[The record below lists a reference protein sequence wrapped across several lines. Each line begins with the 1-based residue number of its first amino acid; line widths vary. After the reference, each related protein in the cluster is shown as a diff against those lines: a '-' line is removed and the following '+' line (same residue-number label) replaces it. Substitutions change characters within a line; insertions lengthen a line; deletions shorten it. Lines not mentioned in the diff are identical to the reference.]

1 MRRELLRA
9 YPGAAIEQCTG
20 GEEGLALLR
29 RQRFDVLLL
38 DLVMADGGGIELL
51 RQAREEGM
59 LGSTGVIV
67 VSGAPY
73 IEELTALFPTR
84 LELQQAHAAAQPRL
98 VPLHRGPGRR
108 RPARLYAQ
116 RA

>member
-9 YPGAAIEQCTG
+9 YPGAAIEQCAS
-20 GEEGLALLR
+20 GEDGLALLR

-38 DLVMADGGGIELL
+38 DLVMAEGGGIELL
-51 RQAREEGM
+51 RQAREAGL

-84 LELQQAHAAAQPRL
+84 LSFSKRTPPRS
-98 VPLHRGPGRR
+98 RDWFR
-108 RPARLYAQ
+108 
-116 RA
+116 